1 MTEWQKQQSGHDD
14 YMRIIICNFYWFVQ
28 TSLIQKKRK
37 SPENLELSKII
48 LIFAANKQQ
57 KKMLVLQDC
66 IDKLSEFKQTF
77 GRQYG
82 ITKLGIFGSVAR
94 QENTEDSDIDIVV
107 EVEKPT
113 LSLMYELREKLKALF
128 NCDVD
133 LVRFRSTLRPLFK
146 SNILSEVVYV

>member
-1 MTEWQKQQSGHDD
+1 
-14 YMRIIICNFYWFVQ
+14 
-28 TSLIQKKRK
+28 
-37 SPENLELSKII
+37 
-48 LIFAANKQQ
+48 
-57 KKMLVLQDC
+57 MLVLQDC
-66 IDKLSEFKQTF
+66 IEKLSAFKREF

-113 LSLMYELREKLKALF
+113 LSLMYELKEMLKSIF
-128 NCDVD
+128 KCEVD

-146 SNILSEVVYV
+146 SNILNDVVYV

>member
-1 MTEWQKQQSGHDD
+1 
-14 YMRIIICNFYWFVQ
+14 
-28 TSLIQKKRK
+28 
-37 SPENLELSKII
+37 
-48 LIFAANKQQ
+48 
-57 KKMLVLQDC
+57 MLVLQDC
-66 IDKLSEFKQTF
+66 VEKLSAFKREF

-113 LSLMYELREKLKALF
+113 LSLMYELREMLKSIF
-128 NCDVD
+128 KCEVD

-146 SNILSEVVYV
+146 SNILNDVVYVRKRFDHKRQIG